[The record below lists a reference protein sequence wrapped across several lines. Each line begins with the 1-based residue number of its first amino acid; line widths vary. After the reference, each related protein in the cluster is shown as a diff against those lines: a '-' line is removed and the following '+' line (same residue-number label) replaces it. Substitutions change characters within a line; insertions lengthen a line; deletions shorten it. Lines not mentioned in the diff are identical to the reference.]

1 MDGQF
6 EIYYM
11 LDQSTIKH
19 LRFPFSFFLLPVFM
33 FALSQ
38 AEIIIWSDALLA
50 FIILHLLVFPSSNGY
65 NSYQDKDETSI
76 GGLKDPPVVTRNLF
90 YTTIVFDLLAL
101 FLGLLISP
109 VFSGLILVFI
119 MMSRSYS
126 YRGLRFKK
134 YPVLA
139 FVIVFIFQGGFIYL
153 ASSLAITG
161 KPLAEFFSSGDIVCM
176 IISSMFIGSVYPL
189 TQIYQ
194 HESDKKDG
202 VISLSYM
209 LGYNGTFV
217 FSGILFGIGS
227 FLMTYYFWSNT
238 MLFAIWL
245 FLPFILVMGLRMSVW
260 FKKVRKDNHQ
270 ANFRNTMS
278 MNLVSSA
285 SMNIYF
291 LLLVL
296 INVLQKV

>member
-1 MDGQF
+1 MGKVRSYF
-6 EIYYM
+6 V
-11 LDQSTIKH
+11 LDRSTVKH

-38 AEIIIWSDALLA
+38 AETIVWFDALLA

-76 GGLKDPPVVTRNLF
+76 GGLKNPPAVTRTLF

-101 FLGLLISP
+101 VLGLLISP
-109 VFSGLILVFI
+109 VFSSLILVFI
-119 MMSRSYS
+119 IMSRSYS

-139 FVIVFIFQGGFIYL
+139 FLIVFIFQGGFIYL
-153 ASSLAITG
+153 TSSLAITG
-161 KPLAEFFSSGDIVCM
+161 KSLAELFNTSDILCM
-176 IISSMFIGSVYPL
+176 IISSMFIGSIYPL

-194 HESDKKDG
+194 HESDKNDG
-202 VISLSYM
+202 VISLSYL
-209 LGYNGTFV
+209 LGYSGTFI
-217 FSGILFGIGS
+217 FSGILFAVGTV
-227 FLMTYYFWSNT
+227 LMTYYFWSNT

-245 FLPFILVMGLRMSVW
+245 FLPFIFIMGLRMSLW
-260 FKKVRKDNHQ
+260 FKKVRKDIKQ
-270 ANFRNTMS
+270 ANFHNTMS

-291 LLLVL
+291 FILVL
-296 INVLQKV
+296 INIQWGI

>member
-1 MDGQF
+1 MGSSRSYFIPD
-6 EIYYM
+6 
-11 LDQSTIKH
+11 LSTVKH

-38 AEIIIWSDALLA
+38 ADTIIWFDAMLA

-76 GGLKDPPVVTRNLF
+76 GGLKDPPSVTRNLY
-90 YTTIVFDLLAL
+90 YTTITFDLLAVL
-101 FLGLLISP
+101 LGFLISP
-109 VFSGLILVFI
+109 VFSGLVLVFI
-119 MMSRSYS
+119 IMSRAYS

-139 FVIVFIFQGGFIYL
+139 FAIVFIFQGGFIFL
-153 ASSLAITG
+153 TSSLAITG
-161 KPLAEFFSSGDIVCM
+161 KPLAELFNPSGILCM
-176 IISSMFIGSVYPL
+176 VISSMFIGSVYPL

-194 HESDKKDG
+194 HESDKNDG
-202 VISLSYM
+202 VISLSYK
-209 LGYNGTFV
+209 LGYNGTFI
-217 FSGILFGIGS
+217 FSGILFAIGTV
-227 FLMTYYFWSNT
+227 LMAYYFWSNT

-245 FLPFILVMGLRMSVW
+245 FVPFIIVMGLRMSAW
-260 FKKVRKDNHQ
+260 FAKVRKDTGQ

-278 MNLVSSA
+278 MNLISSA

-291 LLLVL
+291 LILVI
-296 INVLQKV
+296 INTLQGV

>member
-1 MDGQF
+1 MGKVRSYF
-6 EIYYM
+6 I
-11 LDQSTIKH
+11 LDRSTVKH

-38 AEIIIWSDALLA
+38 AETIVWFDALLA

-76 GGLKDPPVVTRNLF
+76 GGLKNPPAVTRTLF

-101 FLGLLISP
+101 VLGLLISP
-109 VFSGLILVFI
+109 VFSSLILVFI
-119 MMSRSYS
+119 IMSRSYS

-139 FVIVFIFQGGFIYL
+139 FLIVFIFQGGFIYL
-153 ASSLAITG
+153 TSSLAITG
-161 KPLAEFFSSGDIVCM
+161 KSLAELFNTSDILCM
-176 IISSMFIGSVYPL
+176 IISSMFIGSIYPL

-194 HESDKKDG
+194 HESDKNDG
-202 VISLSYM
+202 VISLSYL
-209 LGYNGTFV
+209 LGYSGTFI
-217 FSGILFGIGS
+217 FSGILFAVGTV
-227 FLMTYYFWSNT
+227 LMTYYFWSNT

-245 FLPFILVMGLRMSVW
+245 FLPFIFIMGLRMSLW
-260 FKKVRKDNHQ
+260 FKKVRKDIKQ
-270 ANFRNTMS
+270 ANFHNTMS

-291 LLLVL
+291 FILVL
-296 INVLQKV
+296 INIQWGI

>member
-1 MDGQF
+1 MSNS
-6 EIYYM
+6 IPYSI
-11 LDQSTIKH
+11 LDYSTVKH

-38 AEIIIWSDALLA
+38 ADVIIWFDAALA

-76 GGLKDPPVVTRNLF
+76 GGLKNPPSVTRNLY
-90 YTTIVFDLLAL
+90 YTTIVFDLLAVT
-101 FLGLLISP
+101 LGFIISP
-109 VFSGLILVFI
+109 VFSALILLFI
-119 MMSRSYS
+119 VMSRAYS

-139 FVIVFIFQGGFIYL
+139 FAIVFIFQGGFIFL
-153 ASSLAITG
+153 TSSLAITG
-161 KPLAEFFSSGDIVCM
+161 KPLVEIFNLSNILCM

-189 TQIYQ
+189 TQVYQ
-194 HESDKKDG
+194 HESDKNDG
-202 VISLSYM
+202 VTSLSYV
-209 LGYNGTFV
+209 LGYNGTFI
-217 FSGILFGIGS
+217 FSGVLFAIGTV
-227 FLMTYYFWSNT
+227 LMTYYFWSNT

-245 FLPFILVMGLRMSVW
+245 FLPFILIMALRMSAW
-260 FKKVRKDNHQ
+260 FSKVRKDNRQ

-291 LLLVL
+291 LILVL
-296 INVLQKV
+296 INIL

>member
-1 MDGQF
+1 MNNTKS
-6 EIYYM
+6 Y
-11 LDQSTIKH
+11 LLLAPSTLKH

-38 AEIIIWSDALLA
+38 AETVSWFDALLA

-76 GGLKDPPVVTRNLF
+76 GGLKDPPSVTPNLY
-90 YTTIVFDLLAL
+90 YTTIAFDLLAL
-101 FLGLLISP
+101 LLGLLISP
-109 VFSGLILVFI
+109 VFSALILVFI
-119 MMSRSYS
+119 IMSRSYS

-139 FVIVFIFQGGFIYL
+139 FAIVFIFQGAFIYL
-153 ASSLAITG
+153 TSSLAITG
-161 KPLAEFFSSGDIVCM
+161 KPLAEQFNSSGILCM
-176 IISSMFIGSVYPL
+176 IISSMFMGSVYPL

-194 HESDKKDG
+194 HESDKDDG
-202 VISLSYM
+202 VISLSYV
-209 LGYNGTFV
+209 LGYNGTFI
-217 FSGILFGIGS
+217 FSGILFAIGTL
-227 FLMTYYFWSNT
+227 LMTYYFWSNT

-245 FLPFILVMGLRMSVW
+245 FLPFIFVMALRMSTW
-260 FKKVRKDNHQ
+260 FAKVRKDIRQ

-278 MNLVSSA
+278 MNLISSA

-291 LLLVL
+291 LILVL
-296 INVLQKV
+296 INILQGV